1 MGTDLSDD
9 VIGGIAANKT
19 EPVEGRAIALNRPL
33 IIAGL
38 IMATAL
44 SALDATIISTALPTI
59 VGVLGGLEL
68 YPLVVAAFLLTA
80 TTTVPVYGKLSDMFG
95 RKPIFLIG
103 AGMFILGS
111 ALCGLAWDMPSLVAF
126 RALQG
131 LGAGSIVPVSLTL
144 IGDLF
149 DVEERARI
157 QGVFG
162 SVWGVSSIV
171 GPLVGGAIVQFFDWR
186 WVFFINVPVGV
197 LAMMLVFLYLREPAI
212 HTRQR
217 VDIGGAITL
226 TLGMGLVLI
235 ALQSGSQ
242 GSDWLSATTLLIWAG
257 AVALLALFVFYERR
271 APAPILSF
279 DLLSRPVIAIPC
291 LAGLLAGVVLIGYSA
306 YVPLLV
312 QGAWGGSPIEAG
324 LVVAPMSIGW
334 PVASAMSGRLIKRV
348 GYFPLV
354 ATGMS
359 VIGLGTLLLLAVGLV
374 DDISLKATIT
384 LVASLITGLGFGAS
398 TTTMLIAL
406 QVSVPWSERG
416 VATASA
422 QFFRNMGQA
431 IGATVLGAVLTLV
444 LTPMLASE
452 RVRQAVAAMPP
463 DALKAGADPAL
474 GPANALFDLKIRPTL
489 APDVV
494 STLADALSQS
504 LWWTFLAM
512 LILGTLGVLV
522 ATRFPRVVIPADS
535 RQKVT
540 PQVRQTTME

>member
-1 MGTDLSDD
+1 VGTDLADN
-9 VIGGIAANKT
+9 VIENLAANP
-19 EPVEGRAIALNRPL
+19 EPVEGKAVALSRPL
-33 IIAGL
+33 IITGL

-44 SALDATIISTALPTI
+44 SALDVTIVSTALPTI
-59 VGVLGGLEL
+59 VGVLGGLEF
-68 YPLVVAAFLLTA
+68 YPLVVAAFLLTG
-80 TTTVPVYGKLSDMFG
+80 TTTVPIYGKLSDMFG
-95 RKPIFLIG
+95 RKPIFLVG
-103 AGMFILGS
+103 ASIFILGS
-111 ALCGLAWDMPSLVAF
+111 ALCGLAWDMPSLIAF

-186 WVFFINVPVGV
+186 WAFFINVPVGI
-197 LAMMLVFLYLREPAI
+197 LSMLLIYLYLREPVI
-212 HTRQR
+212 HNRQR
-217 VDIGGAITL
+217 VDFGGAITL
-226 TLGMGLVLI
+226 TLGMGLLLV
-235 ALQSGSQ
+235 ALQSGSR
-242 GSDWLSATTLLIWAG
+242 GGWLSPITLLCWAG
-257 AVALLALFVFYERR
+257 AIALLALFVRYERR

-279 DLLSRPVIAIPC
+279 SLISRPVIAIPC
-291 LAGLLAGVVLIGYSA
+291 LTGLLAGVVLIGYAA
-306 YVPLLV
+306 YIPLLV
-312 QGAWGGSPIEAG
+312 QGGWGGSPIEAG

-354 ATGMS
+354 AVGMS
-359 VIGLGTLLLLAVGLV
+359 GVALGTLLLLGVGLV
-374 DDISLKATIT
+374 SDISLKAIIT
-384 LVASLITGLGFGAS
+384 LVASAITGLGFGAS

-431 IGATVLGAVLTLV
+431 LGATVLGTVLTL
-444 LTPMLASE
+444 LLAPMLASE
-452 RVRQAVAAMPP
+452 RVQQAVASMPP
-463 DALKAGADPAL
+463 ASVKAGADPAL
-474 GPANALFDLKIRPTL
+474 GPANVLFDLNLRPTL
-489 APDVV
+489 SPGVV
-494 STLADALSQS
+494 SALSDALSSS

-512 LILGTLGVLV
+512 LVISGLGVLV
-522 ATRFPRVVIPADS
+522 AFRFPRVVTPAGGS
-535 RQKVT
+535 ANIATQPRPT
-540 PQVRQTTME
+540 SLE

>member
-1 MGTDLSDD
+1 
-9 VIGGIAANKT
+9 
-19 EPVEGRAIALNRPL
+19 
-33 IIAGL
+33 
-38 IMATAL
+38 MATAL
-44 SALDATIISTALPTI
+44 SALDVTIISTALPTI

-95 RKPIFLIG
+95 RKPVFLIG
-103 AGMFILGS
+103 AGTFILGS
-111 ALCGLAWDMPSLVAF
+111 ALCGLAWDMPSLIAF

-162 SVWGVSSIV
+162 SVWGVSSII

-186 WVFFINVPVGV
+186 WAFFINVPVGI
-197 LAMMLVFLYLREPAI
+197 LAMLLIFLYLREPAI

-235 ALQSGSQ
+235 ALQSGSR
-242 GSDWLSATTLLIWAG
+242 GGNWLSLTTLLLWA
-257 AVALLALFVFYERR
+257 AAFALMALFVYFERR

-279 DLLSRPVIAIPC
+279 DLISRPVIAIPC

-359 VIGLGTLLLLAVGLV
+359 VIGVGTLLLLAVGLV
-374 DDISLKATIT
+374 DDISLKAAIT
-384 LVASLITGLGFGAS
+384 LVASAITGLGFGAS

-431 IGATVLGAVLTLV
+431 IGATVLGTVLTL
-444 LTPMLASE
+444 LLGPMLASE
-452 RVRQAVAAMPP
+452 RVQRAVATLPP
-463 DALKAGADPAL
+463 GALKAGSDPAL
-474 GPANALFDLKIRPTL
+474 GPANALFDLDLRPTL
-489 APDVV
+489 PPDVV
-494 STLADALSQS
+494 GVLADALSNS
-504 LWWTFLAM
+504 LWWMFVAM
-512 LILGTLGVLV
+512 LVLAALGVLV
-522 ATRFPRVVIPADS
+522 AFRFPRVVTPADGS
-535 RQKVT
+535 AT
-540 PQVRQTTME
+540 PTSPVRPIPME

>member
-1 MGTDLSDD
+1 MGTDLADD
-9 VIGGIAANKT
+9 VIEGTPASN
-19 EPVEGRAIALNRPL
+19 EPPEGKAVALSRPL
-33 IIAGL
+33 IITGL

-44 SALDATIISTALPTI
+44 SALDVTIISTALPTI
-59 VGVLGGLEL
+59 VGVLGGLEF

-103 AGMFILGS
+103 AGVFILGS
-111 ALCGLAWDMPSLVAF
+111 ALCGLAWDMPSLIAF

-186 WVFFINVPVGV
+186 WAFFINVPVGI
-197 LAMMLVFLYLREPAI
+197 LSMLLIFLYLREPAI

-217 VDIGGAITL
+217 IDFGGAITL
-226 TLGMGLVLI
+226 TLGMGLVLV
-235 ALQSGSQ
+235 ALQSGSR
-242 GSDWLSATTLLIWAG
+242 GGWLSPLTLLFWFGAAG
-257 AVALLALFVFYERR
+257 LLALFVSYERR

-279 DLLSRPVIAIPC
+279 SLISRPVIAIPC
-291 LAGLLAGVVLIGYSA
+291 LVGLLAGVVLIGYAA

-334 PVASAMSGRLIKRV
+334 PVASAMSGRFIKRV
-348 GYFPLV
+348 GYYPLV
-354 ATGMS
+354 VTGATAIAG
-359 VIGLGTLLLLAVGLV
+359 GTLLLLGIGLTS
-374 DDISLKATIT
+374 DISLKTAIT
-384 LVASLITGLGFGAS
+384 LVASGITGLGFGAS

-431 IGATVLGAVLTLV
+431 IGATVLGTVLTLL

-452 RVRQAVAAMPP
+452 RVQRAVAAMPP
-463 DALKAGADPAL
+463 GALKAGADPAL
-474 GPANALFDLKIRPTL
+474 GPANALFDLDLRPTL

-494 STLADALSQS
+494 GALADALSNS
-504 LWWTFLAM
+504 VWWMFLAM
-512 LILGTLGVLV
+512 LLISGLGVLV
-522 ATRFPRVVIPADS
+522 ASRFPRVVTPADAGAPATA
-535 RQKVT
+535 T
-540 PQVRQTTME
+540 PRPISME